1 MVENRNY
8 WQEDETHNQNISH
21 QWGAHPKS
29 ISYFISCNVHYQFFS
44 STCLFVCEQTI
55 NFWLSHQF
63 WSIFLAEALGGYNNA
78 VEGVWMIYMFVCHVP
93 YKRVPFHKNEF
104 AEAWFCRCGTQ
115 LQMPLNSLHLV
126 PNDFPS
132 NFLAFCK
139 ELLSCWPY
147 HMPYTIIV
155 GCVFACLSYPLC
167 NAFVVVLNKGTNGQ
181 AVPEMLER
189 VWKLVNTIKFSSQQ
203 QELLNQN
210 LEIHYS
216 LEEQIILIN
225 KIKFS
230 SKNLLIHSWEE
241 SFTSIDSNTLDF
253 ESIVILQFPAI

>member
-1 MVENRNY
+1 MKTGITDKRMRPTIKIY
-8 WQEDETHNQNISH
+8 LISGVH
-21 QWGAHPKS
+21 IQRAS
-29 ISYFISCNVHYQFFS
+29 LTSSAVMFITS
-44 STCLFVCEQTI
+44 SFRLHVCLFVNKQLIFDYLT
-55 NFWLSHQF
+55 NFDPFSWLK
-63 WSIFLAEALGGYNNA
+63 LLVVTVA